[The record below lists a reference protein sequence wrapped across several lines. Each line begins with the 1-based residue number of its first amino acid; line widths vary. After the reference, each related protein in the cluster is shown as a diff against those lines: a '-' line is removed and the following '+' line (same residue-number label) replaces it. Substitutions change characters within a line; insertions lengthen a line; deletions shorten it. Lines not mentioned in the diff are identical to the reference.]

1 MFLKFCGIYFPV
13 SRKILVR
20 MVSKNVS
27 RYGEE
32 PLFLRAEDR
41 ATAKEA
47 ASARGTHQVIFYRL
61 FHFLATAKGFFFFF
75 SHLFI
80 TLFSSADSLAAAST
94 ASPTNALLRTVPSI
108 MCTALVTDSAT
119 KPVALALSVAS
130 VNRARYAL

>member
-1 MFLKFCGIYFPV
+1 MFLKFCGIYFLV

-20 MVSKNVS
+20 MVSKSVS
-27 RYGEE
+27 RYGDEL
-32 PLFLRAEDR
+32 LFLRTEDR

-61 FHFLATAKGFFFFF
+61 FHFLATAKGFFFFN
-75 SHLFI
+75 HLFI